1 MLKNTK
7 PRRLKHGIVMTGKIY
22 VDGAK
27 VQNVKNQSIGDVI
40 TRLQELQ
47 DKYA

>member
-1 MLKNTK
+1 MPKNTK
-7 PRRLKHGIVMTGKIY
+7 PRRLKHGIKMTGKIY

-27 VQNVKNQSIGDVI
+27 VRIVKNQSIEIVI
-40 TRLQELQ
+40 TQLLELQ